1 MYKRSSLSKRILQKT
16 IAKLLHRICFFKKK
30 WDEVFKNR
38 PGKICGRQSL
48 KNLKGKHTIPP
59 QIF

>member
-1 MYKRSSLSKRILQKT
+1 MSKRILQKT